1 MILSSQKSNMQTFRL
16 NPENRI
22 HIFYYNYI
30 IDLTINPSR
39 FPGEQR
45 GDISN

>member
-1 MILSSQKSNMQTFRL
+1 MHRFRL
-16 NPENRI
+16 NPENHI

-39 FPGEQR
+39 FPRKQ
-45 GDISN
+45 